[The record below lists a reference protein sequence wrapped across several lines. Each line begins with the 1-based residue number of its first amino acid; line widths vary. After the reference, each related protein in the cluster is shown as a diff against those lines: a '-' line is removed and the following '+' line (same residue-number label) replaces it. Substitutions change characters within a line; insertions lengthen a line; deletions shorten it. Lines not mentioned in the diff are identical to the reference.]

1 MPEIQ
6 DAQVLEQL
14 LEECQVVL
22 RYHFRDRQ
30 MLVHCL
36 THASAARSRLWSN
49 ERLEFLGD
57 SVLGTV
63 VCEALYLRYPDADEG
78 EMTRVK
84 SIVVSR
90 VTCAAMALRIELDR
104 FVLTGKGIGG
114 ISGRIPMSIL
124 AGTFESLIASI
135 YFDGGLDAARSFLIP
150 LVMPEIEQASAS
162 LHAQN
167 YKSLLQHI
175 GQKTYGATPIYQLL
189 DESGPDHSKRFH
201 VGAVIAGRE
210 FPSAW
215 GANKKDAEQ
224 AAAQNAIQELLAPPV
239 VDTVSTEA
247 EAISE
252 PETIAVVIP
261 TESDTLPQEP
271 PMPVEEFGVFLE
283 SADSVQSEECREQS
297 EE

>member
-14 LEECQVVL
+14 LEECQMVL
-22 RYHFRDRQ
+22 RYRFRDRQ
-30 MLVHCL
+30 TLVHCL

-49 ERLEFLGD
+49 ERLEFMGD

-124 AGTFESLIASI
+124 AGTFESLIAGI

-189 DESGPDHSKRFH
+189 DECGPDHSKRFQ

-224 AAAQNAIQELLAPPV
+224 AAAQNAIQELLTPRPTDSLPIKPAV
-239 VDTVSTEA
+239 
-247 EAISE
+247 E
-252 PETIAVVIP
+252 PESTALQA
-261 TESDTLPQEP
+261 TEPDAAETATTLEPSLPSDD
-271 PMPVEEFGVFLE
+271 EFGIFVDQF
-283 SADSVQSEECREQS
+283 VP
-297 EE
+297 